1 MKPAKLKL
9 SVGNYK
15 TGIVTDKENYESKMP
30 LHLVTRSQFLTEV
43 RRVVA
48 LGESSSARVGFL
60 PEVRQI
66 LTNFSDIMLDEL
78 PDDIPPL
85 RDI

>member
-1 MKPAKLKL
+1 M
-9 SVGNYK
+9 
-15 TGIVTDKENYESKMP
+15 
-30 LHLVTRSQFLTEV
+30 
-43 RRVVA
+43 VVS